1 MNRRDGIALLGLALG
16 WLVVLALMG
25 GLVGFSEGMDFNE
38 APLEDWM
45 GPFYRQAVSV
55 MEGEARPVEG
65 FIYPPSAAVFF
76 VPMAW
81 LGTELLSWL
90 GLGLQLFSIVALVL
104 LVLRLG
110 KGPEGWRGA
119 LVLGLATGCCYP
131 LLHSLHW
138 GQMGAPLAAMCAGTL
153 LLWEKD
159 RPGPAAWILAIA
171 TGIKLYPVI
180 LWVPRILQ
188 RRLGRVDWIALLV
201 VLVGLPMLVFGGET
215 LGFGQQIIERLENAT
230 SAGGDWAGSLNRQ
243 GFTLV
248 LGRALG
254 FPEAGVL
261 ERGLALFLLA
271 CALLRVRTLMSS
283 ESMSMGAGLLLA
295 CLPLLPGPCW
305 PHHLGALPI
314 CWWLAAQRG
323 LRARLWVI
331 ASAVLAS
338 VPAFLLAGG
347 WPHGLSLGLPALSAL
362 VAAWAFVVP
371 ADS

>member
-230 SAGGDWAGSLNRQ
+230 SAGGRLGGVPQPSGIYPGSGARS
-243 GFTLV
+243 
-248 LGRALG
+248 
-254 FPEAGVL
+254 GV
-261 ERGLALFLLA
+261 
-271 CALLRVRTLMSS
+271 
-283 ESMSMGAGLLLA
+283 
-295 CLPLLPGPCW
+295 P
-305 PHHLGALPI
+305 
-314 CWWLAAQRG
+314 
-323 LRARLWVI
+323 
-331 ASAVLAS
+331 
-338 VPAFLLAGG
+338 
-347 WPHGLSLGLPALSAL
+347 
-362 VAAWAFVVP
+362 
-371 ADS
+371 